1 MFFHDFSWF
10 SMVSLSKLLRETIE
24 NLEISWKITKKN
36 NSRFF
41 RDFFVFQ
48 KKSFEK
54 IFLPISIR
62 NLLRNPKIILRK
74 SCGEFKDPYQKKS
87 KFFYNVYSIF
97 DILMYML
104 SITTLYRFY
113 QRNLMLLLPL
123 SPRILCPFFL
133 LQTIDWYDC
142 TYTNIPVYVQRSLWD
157 GQKMLRFLKYKELKI
172 HIFSQYFCNNISNS
186 P

>member
-1 MFFHDFSWF
+1 MKKKLGKIENLIFHDFHDISRF
-10 SMVSLSKLLRETIE
+10 SMVSLSNLLRETIG
-24 NLEISWKITKKN
+24 NLEISWKITKNN

-74 SCGEFKDPYQKKS
+74 SCGEFKDPYQKKV

-104 SITTLYRFY
+104 SITTLKSFTTVVR
-113 QRNLMLLLPL
+113 
-123 SPRILCPFFL
+123 
-133 LQTIDWYDC
+133 
-142 TYTNIPVYVQRSLWD
+142 PVRGGWCQWRPST
-157 GQKMLRFLKYKELKI
+157 
-172 HIFSQYFCNNISNS
+172 HA
-186 P
+186 